1 MLKFLCAALAA
12 LVLGSC
18 GGGGG
23 GGGGDP
29 GGMGTVLPGSPLTA
43 PVQVAKGAMDSG
55 LLAGPVSVV
64 NTTTANDQVLRA
76 IGATADGG
84 YVVAWISS
92 GQILYMQAYD
102 AAGARS
108 GSEVQIPLE
117 ILAPTQV
124 ANRLAVEQS
133 SMAVLSDGSVVVLYS
148 ITRDVESPNG
158 PPSTTMGVFFQVFS
172 ASGTR
177 IVPETQVAS
186 QPFAGPKG
194 PYLGTPAVVA
204 RSDGGFVVASAL
216 AHYSTRF
223 ASISTLSL
231 YWFDS
236 RGQPVGAP
244 VVVGDFPELRYTMV
258 ADAHGGL
265 TLATSNTSDDYR
277 TDYTVFHYGADHA
290 SQTIVAPRGRPAV
303 VLPLENGYVLFA
315 LGGDATVQRLDS
327 QGNPVG
333 ASTPIASLPVAAR
346 ELADGTYVVIWFAN
360 GVYTAERFAAD
371 GTSLGQPVPID
382 SNGAAPQIAALADPG
397 FAAAWSAAGANGDS
411 DVYTQRFTERLS
423 DRKKACLDSARA
435 QGLKGRERKAF
446 VDACMN

>member
-12 LVLGSC
+12 WVLGSC

-23 GGGGDP
+23 ADAS
-29 GGMGTVLPGSPLTA
+29 GMGMVLPGSPLTA
-43 PVQVAKGAMDSG
+43 PVQVAKGAMDSV

-76 IGATADGG
+76 IGATAEGG
-84 YVVAWISS
+84 YIVAWISS
-92 GQILYMQAYD
+92 GQILYLQAYD
-102 AAGARS
+102 AAGGMS
-108 GSEVQIPLE
+108 GSQVQIPLE
-117 ILAPTQV
+117 ITAPTQV

-133 SMAVLSDGSVVVLYS
+133 SLAVLSDGSVVVLYS

-158 PPSTTMGVFFQVFS
+158 SASTTTGVFFQVFS
-172 ASGTR
+172 VSGTR
-177 IVPETQVAS
+177 VVPETEVAS

-204 RSDGGFVVASAL
+204 LSDGGFVVASAL

-244 VVVGDFPELRYTMV
+244 AVVGDFPELRYALV

-265 TLATSNTSDDYR
+265 TLSTSNTSDNYR
-277 TDYTVFHYGADHA
+277 TDYTVFHYGADHTA
-290 SQTIVAPRGRPAV
+290 QTIVAPRGRPAV

-315 LGGDATVQRLDS
+315 IGGEATVQRLDS

-333 ASTPIASLPVAAR
+333 ESTTIASLPVAAR
-346 ELADGTYVVIWFAN
+346 ELADGTYVVFWFAN
-360 GVYTAERFAAD
+360 GAYVAERFAAD

-382 SNGAAPQIAALADPG
+382 SSGAAPSIAALADPG
-397 FAAAWSAAGANGDS
+397 FAAAWTAASANGDS

-423 DRKKACLDSARA
+423 DRKRACLNSAKA
-435 QGLKGRERKAF
+435 QGLKGQERKAF
-446 VDACMN
+446 VDACMA